1 MRHDLMML
9 STGGS
14 MAGVAS
20 SALLGKPLGKQWFEQ
35 SKKKKWSPANK
46 TRAFKRSQE
55 AASKFY

>member
-1 MRHDLMML
+1 MML